1 MVIGLSSAGPKH
13 ATIAAYPLTQS
24 GWTQPRRAETMQ
36 LQYES
41 ATLST
46 MRAFASPV
54 RCPLCGDWM
63 VAPIT
68 SEFVEGGKIR
78 HLWECDACGESTL
91 TSIELED
98 V

>member
-1 MVIGLSSAGPKH
+1 
-13 ATIAAYPLTQS
+13 
-24 GWTQPRRAETMQ
+24 MQ

-41 ATLST
+41 AKLSA
-46 MRAFASPV
+46 MRAIASPA
-54 RCPLCGDWM
+54 RCPQCGDWM
-63 VAPIT
+63 VAPIA
-68 SEFVEGGKIR
+68 SEFVEGGQIR